1 MFGQSSK
8 RRRIKPFARP
18 TSFDYNL
25 RYDIRQYQDVKYN
38 HVTQPYFNTA
48 NTDDSFRVMEG
59 EILMNLKNQRK
70 YSDRELHAF
79 SFANGLAGN
88 GAGEENPDMQT
99 LTNGE
104 QNADVAARQNILSQL
119 NYVGVAVTEFHP
131 ARDVYE
137 QGFVAT
143 IAGLNTLYNNG
154 NSVIYPGEQVCA
166 TLPETRAAPGAN
178 RGGRALQ
185 GGVPREKLQFVVTS
199 LKNMRAEYPLFPCE
213 RFIMGTAISYARP
226 GDNLDIILHRINYDV
241 RTRGGGGGL
250 GGDLLGGGDN
260 RGGGGGFQ
268 EEDGLGD
275 GLGGNGD
282 KMLEK
287 ETKKKTKKK
296 NKSKVTDA

>member
-38 HVTQPYFNTA
+38 HVARPYFNTA
-48 NTDDSFRVMEG
+48 NNDDSFRVMEG

-79 SFANGLAGN
+79 SFANGLAPRNNLG
-88 GAGEENPDMQT
+88 GELRD
-99 LTNGE
+99 GE
-104 QNADVAARQNILSQL
+104 QNLDVEQRKDILNEL

-166 TLPETRAAPGAN
+166 TLPETRASPGGG

-199 LKNMRAEYPLFPCE
+199 LKNMKREYPNFPCE

-226 GDNLDIILHRINYDV
+226 GDNIDIILHRINYDV
-241 RTRGGGGGL
+241 DTRNRGGL
-250 GGDLLGGGDN
+250 EDFVDNDVGGDDLGGGAMGGDN
-260 RGGGGGFQ
+260 
-268 EEDGLGD
+268 LN
-275 GLGGNGD
+275 GGNV
-282 KMLEK
+282 EK
-287 ETKKKTKKK
+287 QVLKESKKKTKKK

>member
-38 HVTQPYFNTA
+38 HVAQPYFNTA

-88 GAGEENPDMQT
+88 AATEENPRMQA
-99 LTNGE
+99 LTDGE
-104 QNADVAARQNILSQL
+104 DNVDQAARRNILSQL

-199 LKNMRAEYPLFPCE
+199 LKNMRAEYPGFPCE

-226 GDNLDIILHRINYDV
+226 GDNIDIILHRINYDV
-241 RTRGGGGGL
+241 RTRGGGGDGGGNL
-250 GGDLLGGGDN
+250 FGGD
-260 RGGGGGFQ
+260 GGGGGRGGF
-268 EEDGLGD
+268 EEGGD
-275 GLGGNGD
+275 LEDDQNKG
-282 KMLEK
+282 MEK